1 MSSELNDQT
10 NQINRGD
17 KLELTLLSWGRLGE
31 AMASWNGK
39 DIFVFGGIPGE
50 DVVAEVTAIRRK
62 YVAAKVVEVQ
72 NPSPDRVEAPCG
84 YYGTCTGCQWQHLSY
99 KAQLVAK
106 QDRVLDSLFRIGGFI
121 NPPVAPVL
129 ASPKEFGY
137 RNHARFTIKE
147 EGSLGFV
154 HRETHRFVRIDN
166 CMLMHS
172 GINQVLSDLQGCC
185 SETTQLSIRA
195 GEETGDYLV
204 QPTLKS
210 PDVPIVTG
218 QKHYKD
224 SIQGIAFRVA
234 SPSFFQVNNK
244 QASNMVI
251 AVKDALELTGKEV
264 VLDAYAGVG
273 TFAILLAP
281 YAKKVIAIEESS
293 AAVDDA
299 KINAEGTDNIEF
311 ILGKT
316 EEALGELSQ
325 VPDAVVLDPPRAG
338 CQSEA
343 IDSLVRL
350 SPKNVVYVSC
360 NPDTLARDLKLLCKG
375 SYSINSIQPI
385 DMFPQ
390 THHVENIV
398 ILDKTTKSTEI
409 VLASSSPRR
418 RDLLNSLGFNFEIK
432 PPDIDETPVDLE
444 SSEDMVK
451 RLSFQKALAISET
464 VDEGYVIGADSTV
477 EFQGRSYGKPSDAGD
492 AIRMLRELS
501 GTDHRVITGLT
512 VIEVGTGRYITDAL
526 KTSIVMRSLSDD
538 EIISSVDS
546 GTPMDKAGA
555 YAVQDQ
561 DLKPADSLEGCYT
574 NVIGLPLC
582 RLMSMFEEL
591 GVSFA
596 TEQHEESFCESI
608 CSHSQVMP

>member
-1 MSSELNDQT
+1 MTIETND
-10 NQINRGD
+10 QINRGD
-17 KLELTLLSWGRLGE
+17 KLSLTLSGWGRLGE
-31 AMASWNGK
+31 AMASWNGR

-62 YVAAKVVEVQ
+62 YVAAKVVEVK

-99 KAQLVAK
+99 SAQLRVK

-121 NPPVAPVL
+121 DPPVAPVL
-129 ASPKEFGY
+129 ASPDQFGY
-137 RNHARFTIKE
+137 RNHARFTIKD

-166 CMLMHS
+166 CMLMHN
-172 GINQVLSDLQGCC
+172 GINKLLSDLQGHC

-210 PDVPIVTG
+210 PEVPIVTG

-224 SIQGIAFRVA
+224 SIHGTEFRVA

-244 QASNMVI
+244 QASNMAI
-251 AVKDALELTGKEV
+251 AVRDALELTGKEV

-281 YAKKVIAIEESS
+281 YAKQIIAIEESS
-293 AAVDDA
+293 AAVTDA

-316 EEALGELSQ
+316 EEALGELSL

-338 CQSEA
+338 CQTEA
-343 IDSLVRL
+343 IDSLIRL
-350 SPKNVVYVSC
+350 APRNVVYVSC
-360 NPDTLARDLKLLCKG
+360 DPNTLARDLKLLCKG

-390 THHVENIV
+390 THHVETIV
-398 ILDKTTKSTEI
+398 ILEKTPKSTEI

-418 RDLLNSLGFNFEIK
+418 RDLINSLDINFVIK
-432 PPDIDETPVDLE
+432 SPDIDETPKKLE

-451 RLSFQKALAISET
+451 RLSFEKALAIAET
-464 VDEGYVIGADSTV
+464 VAAGYVIGADSTV
-477 EFQGRSYGKPSDAGD
+477 EYEGRSYGKPLDSSDAV
-492 AIRMLRELS
+492 RMLKELS

-512 VIEVGTGRYITDAL
+512 VIEVGTGRFITDAL
-526 KTSIVMRSLSDD
+526 KTRVSMRDLSDN
-538 EIISSVDS
+538 EIRASVDI

-555 YAVQDQ
+555 YAVQDP
-561 DLKPADSLEGCYT
+561 DLKPANELEGCYT

-591 GVSFA
+591 GILFGSEK
-596 TEQHEESFCESI
+596 TPQDFCESV
-608 CSHSQVMP
+608 CSRSQVLP